1 MELCYRN
8 NPDSLFRKYAKLVTW
23 FSNTKLGKDYLGIN
37 KIDEKI
43 GLFLPN
49 GYHKILGRQ
58 YDKTY
63 YEATIFTKPKYA
75 DKLYLALQAIDLAS
89 NWITDFKEAQ
99 HLLMWWTGQT
109 FRTPRLAMAVNFT
122 TTTVYP
128 DPNPETTSMDAVA
141 ANRPAT
147 AEAWATIHDATSGT
161 VDGTADDTIDTN
173 SPSVNE
179 NGTAWTRIQRLITLF
194 DSSSIPDTDT
204 ISAATYSLWCINAGN
219 NGHTLNV
226 DMVTCAPAS
235 NTAVA
240 LGDFNKA
247 NWGTTLQATS
257 LGVGTFGANQYT
269 VFTVNATGLGNIS
282 KTAITKFGCRI
293 SADTNDVEPTK
304 ATVSTSINTQHADI
318 AGTDKDPKLVVTHAA
333 VSTITSDMWEPR
345 INKLPAYITQV
356 VGY

>member
-8 NPDSLFRKYAKLVTW
+8 NPDSLFRKYNRLVTW

-37 KIDEKI
+37 KVDEKI

-58 YDKTY
+58 YDKIY
-63 YEATIFTKPKYA
+63 YESTIYTKPKYA
-75 DKLYLALQAIDLAS
+75 NKLYLALQAIDLAS

-109 FRTPRLAMAVNFT
+109 LRTPRLAAAVNFT

-128 DPNPETTSMDAVA
+128 DANPETTSMDAVA
-141 ANRPAT
+141 ANRPAA

-161 VDGTADDTIDTN
+161 VDGTADDAIDTN
-173 SPSVNE
+173 CPSVNE
-179 NGTAWTRIQRLITLF
+179 NGTNWTRMHRLITLF
-194 DSSSIPDTDT
+194 DTSSIPDTDT
-204 ISAATYSLWCINAGN
+204 ISSATYSLYCVNAGN
-219 NGHTLNV
+219 NGHTMNV

-240 LGDFNKA
+240 LGDYNKA
-247 NWGTTLQATS
+247 LWGTTLQATS
-257 LGVGTFGANQYT
+257 ISVGSFGANAYT
-269 VFTVNATGLGNIS
+269 DFTLNATGLGNIS

-304 ATVSTSINTQHADI
+304 ATVYTSINVQHADT
-318 AGTDKDPKLVVTHAA
+318 AGTANDPKLVVVHSAA
-333 VSTITSDMWEPR
+333 AAAA
-345 INKLPAYITQV
+345 KLFALLG
-356 VGY
+356 VG